1 MRSSWRVAII
11 DRSVLPIWS
20 QRVTIDP
27 NGTVLAVW
35 IDEVGSH
42 RKVIAAELPP
52 GGSWQKRTVLDE
64 GDGLGSVALA
74 SGRGDTVIA
83 AWTGS
88 VASEGRVRAA
98 IYANSAWHPVVT
110 LAKSLALLDTVR
122 FDGRNAGSVSWR
134 SWSSGRAR
142 FFHAF
147 RHGLVWGNGVRK
159 N

>member
-1 MRSSWRVAII
+1 
-11 DRSVLPIWS
+11 
-20 QRVTIDP
+20 
-27 NGTVLAVW
+27 VLAVW

-134 SWSSGRAR
+134 SWSSGRAQ

-159 N
+159 TDQCTQKRCTGDKRSHV